1 VAKGR
6 AAPVKE
12 DRLQPQGVPNVK
24 NSYLV
29 AALAASLL
37 TTGLA
42 MAQAAAPGAVAPAA
56 VAPAAGPSIVL
67 LDVTAVFKDH
77 PSYKQ
82 EMEALKKDM
91 QEADAKVKQDTD
103 ALKKLKDRLS
113 EFRPGTQDYRALEE
127 DVTRREIE
135 ITARVRAAQKDFL
148 QRESKIHYNIFVEIW
163 QEVNKYCMA
172 NNVTMVLRH
181 NSDQVDVEKPED
193 IARLL
198 QQPVV
203 YHRGVDITPIIKK
216 RIADTHPD
224 PTATRVRGTVPMGA
238 APGPIR

>member
-1 VAKGR
+1 VARGE

-24 NSYLV
+24 KSYLV
-29 AALAASLL
+29 AALAAFLL
-37 TTGLA
+37 TA
-42 MAQAAAPGAVAPAA
+42 ASVVAAQPAGPAPVAP

-67 LDVTAVFKDH
+67 LDVTAIFKEH

-91 QEADAKVKQDTD
+91 QEADAKVKQDTE
-103 ALKKLKDRLS
+103 ALKKLRDRLS

-135 ITARVRAAQKDFL
+135 ITARVRAAQKQFL

-181 NSDQVDVEKPED
+181 NSDPVDAEKPEE

-198 QQPVV
+198 NQPVV

-216 RIADTHPD
+216 RIADSHPQS
-224 PTATRVRGTVPMGA
+224 ASRGTVPMGA
-238 APGPIR
+238 APGSIR